1 LPLYPICQ
9 AASGAI
15 AHHLSAQ
22 LSSLAV
28 GKSVTRTP
36 FQNLSE
42 NASTEVSNR
51 LYEAL
56 AMYKQ
61 DLEAIKQGA
70 FKLPWDMTTIGHR
83 QYNPLFVLSK

>member
-1 LPLYPICQ
+1 V
-9 AASGAI
+9 S
-15 AHHLSAQ
+15 
-22 LSSLAV
+22 
-28 GKSVTRTP
+28 RTP

-70 FKLPWDMTTIGHR
+70 FKLPWDMTTVSHR
-83 QYNPLFVLSK
+83 QYNPLFVLRK